1 MGVSNPSTD
10 VIDLIN
16 ATANKM
22 VMRSFKNLD
31 FDYCEIDWKPFITS
45 DLGVYVHVPF
55 CERLCA
61 FCPFHRV
68 LFDKALKDRYMKAL
82 LHEIEI
88 RYLEGEVEWAYIG
101 GGTPNLLSPSEI
113 QAILSKLR
121 EDVSLEDI
129 TMEGKPPFFT
139 KEYLEQVQRSEV
151 SRISMGVETL
161 KEATLRRVER
171 DRTDLPL
178 IRQIVKDAHSF
189 GISVNADMMVGLP
202 LQYKADFLLDIM
214 KIADTGIDQIT
225 TYPFTKAPGAKT
237 QRDVTSKDMFEMIE
251 SAGEVLEDMGYVREN
266 IWVFS
271 TPELA
276 KKAPFEHPEEYQGFG
291 PSAFSMLENL
301 QVVNPH
307 LDEYLERLD
316 ESKTFGYRVEFD
328 EKFDAWRRFA
338 HKMYDLRVEKD
349 FLKTMPK
356 SIRTVVL
363 LLKLARYLKGEN
375 VTRKG
380 RFFVHDL
387 TTTVIENLPPP
398 LGNPVSRGVACMN
411 IFF

>member
-1 MGVSNPSTD
+1 MP
-10 VIDLIN
+10 LIN
-16 ATANKM
+16 STANRM
-22 VMRSFKNLD
+22 VMRSFRKLS

-45 DLGVYVHVPF
+45 HLGIYVHVPF

-68 LFDKALKDRYMKAL
+68 LYDESLKDQYVKAL
-82 LHEIEI
+82 LREIEI
-88 RYLEGEVEWAYIG
+88 RDLEGHVEWVYIG
-101 GGTPNLLSPSEI
+101 GGTPNLLSSSEI
-113 QAILSKLR
+113 HEILSKLK
-121 EDVSLEDI
+121 EIVSIEDI

-139 KEYLEQVQRSEV
+139 TDYLEQVQRSEV
-151 SRISMGVETL
+151 SRISMGIETL
-161 KEATLRRVER
+161 KPETLQRVER

-189 GISVNADMMVGLP
+189 GMTVNADMMVGLP
-202 LQYKADFLLDIM
+202 LQYKADFLLDIT

-237 QRDVTSKDMFEMIE
+237 HREVTSKDMFKMIE
-251 SAGEVLEDMGYVREN
+251 SAAEVLEGMGYVREN

-276 KKAPFEHPEEYQGFG
+276 KKAPGEHPEEYQGFG
-291 PSAFSMLENL
+291 PSAFSKMENL

-307 LDEYLERLD
+307 LEEYLEKMN
-316 ESKTFGYRVEFD
+316 ESRTFGYRVEFD
-328 EKFDAWRRFA
+328 ENFDAWRKFA

-349 FLKTMPK
+349 FLKTMPR
-356 SIRTVVL
+356 SIKTVVL
-363 LLKLARYLKGEN
+363 LLKLSGYLKGET

-387 TTTVIENLPPP
+387 TTTVIESLPPP